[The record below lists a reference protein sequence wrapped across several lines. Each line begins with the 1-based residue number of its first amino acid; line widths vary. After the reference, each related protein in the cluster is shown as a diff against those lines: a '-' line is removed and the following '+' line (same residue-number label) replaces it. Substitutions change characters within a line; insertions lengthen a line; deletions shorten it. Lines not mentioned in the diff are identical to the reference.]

1 MEQPDWMENLDDQV
15 GNPYINLLKRVK
27 NLSQEES
34 LGHYLS
40 LQNLEGREKE
50 IISGLGDKVTKMVII
65 LEAIRNGLAIE
76 RITRHLNW
84 QDFEQLI
91 AAILSEA
98 EWEVVTNYRFFS
110 EGSPSTRTRFEV
122 DVLAWKRPY
131 VLLIDCKRHA
141 IISKAPT
148 EKYVQRQ
155 IERTYEFFD
164 MIPIIHDSDE
174 LKWTQ
179 WLQAQ
184 ILPMIITWRDPSTDH
199 FERVPICPI
208 VSLRDLLTNFDEYR
222 VQNNW
227 FALLWKL

>member
-1 MEQPDWMENLDDQV
+1 MDQPDWMEKLGDQV
-15 GNPYINLLKRVK
+15 RNPYLKLLKRIK
-27 NLSQEES
+27 EQIQEDSLPKYLSQ
-34 LGHYLS
+34 
-40 LQNLEGREKE
+40 QNLDLKE
-50 IISGLGDKVTKMVII
+50 QEIVSNLGTNFTKMALI

-91 AAILSEA
+91 AAILSEV

-110 EGSPSTRTRFEV
+110 EGSPSERTRFEV

-179 WLQAQ
+179 WLQAK
-184 ILPMIITWRDPSTDH
+184 ILPMIITWRDPSIDH

-208 VSLRDLLTNFDEYR
+208 VSLQDLLTNFDEYR

-227 FALLWKL
+227 FALSWKL